1 MAKRRKGKGGT
12 GKPAGG
18 ATRDTSAPGGDAAV
32 EGTPGAAPRIPSWL
46 PAAVFLGLTAL
57 LFRRFIFSDQMLF
70 GGDTL
75 GLGYVARAFYAD
87 ALAEGTFPR
96 WAPLILGGTPFLEAL
111 SGGDSLYP
119 PSLLL
124 LLLLEPYRALG
135 WKLVLHYVAAGFF
148 MFGWTRALGAS
159 RAGALLAGTAY
170 LLAPYFVSLVH
181 PGHDGK
187 IFVTAL
193 APLLFWA
200 VERHFARASAG
211 TFAGIA
217 LVVGLVISTTHFQ
230 MAYFLFGAVGLYAI
244 YRAVTIWRAAGDVL
258 SGPDRPTADAATA
271 GAGARRGRRAASL
284 RFAVFLGASVAGAAV
299 AAGQLLPAVDYVT
312 EHSRR
317 VQTTREAAGESGVA
331 WSSSWSLH
339 PEETMALVIPEFAGN
354 AAGGADWA
362 EGTYWGRNVTRDNHP
377 SSGLVVL
384 ILAAVA
390 VVAGRR
396 RPREWFFAG
405 LAGLALLFALGAHTP
420 LWRIFYEVV
429 PGIRLFRAPD
439 QVMFLFVLPAATLA
453 AFGLD
458 RILRLGEDPP
468 EERVRILRTLFAACA
483 LMGVLALLASTGALT
498 SLWTSLVYTDIDAG
512 RLDRLAQLEPFIVR
526 GAGIGLVLALATT
539 GVAWARASGRMAP
552 AAAVA
557 TLVVLTAADELRVSN
572 VFVQVIDFDAWAAP
586 DGFHEAILEREQ
598 GSEDPYRLL
607 SFRRAGQDVMPALH
621 GIELAGGHH
630 PNDLSRYRELIGM
643 VGSGLPMNLLDDDIR
658 RLLNVRYVLWPE
670 YQMGGAL
677 LPPEQALAQSRLQS
691 GEPYETLYVE
701 AELPRARLVGGATV
715 QPDDQAVGYML
726 SAAFDPEREVVLAE
740 PPPIELD
747 GEPVEGSVA
756 WIERTLNLHRLSVTS
771 ERPALLVIADNWFP
785 AWRATVDG
793 EEVPLLR
800 AYHTLRAVPVPAGTH
815 TVEMR
820 YDSSLVGLSLWL
832 SLAMLLALSA
842 LLAFHLWRE
851 RRSPGR
857 P

>member
-1 MAKRRKGKGGT
+1 MAQRRKRKGE
-12 GKPAGG
+12 AGER
-18 ATRDTSAPGGDAAV
+18 ADAAARAAQS
-32 EGTPGAAPRIPSWL
+32 GPAPPPTDFPGIPSWL
-46 PAAVFLGLTAL
+46 PAAVFLGLTAI

-87 ALAEGTFPR
+87 ALADGTFPR

-111 SGGDSLYP
+111 SGGDALYP
-119 PSLLL
+119 PSLVL

-135 WKLVLHYVAAGFF
+135 WKLVVHYVAAGFF

-200 VERHFARASAG
+200 VERHFARASLG

-230 MAYFLFGAVGLYAI
+230 MAYFLFGAAGLYAVF
-244 YRAVTIWRAAGDVL
+244 RAVTMARDGE
-258 SGPDRPTADAATA
+258 SGA
-271 GAGARRGRRAASL
+271 ARRAGL
-284 RFAVFLGASVAGAAV
+284 RFAVFLGSSVAGASL
-299 AAGQLLPAVDYVT
+299 AAGQLLPAVEYVT

-317 VQTTREAAGESGVA
+317 IQTTREAAQESGVA

-384 ILAAVA
+384 ILAAIA
-390 VVAGRR
+390 VVTGRR
-396 RPREWFFAG
+396 RPREWFFVG
-405 LAGLALLFALGAHTP
+405 LGGLALLFALGTHTP
-420 LWRIFYEVV
+420 VWRIFYEVV

-458 RILRLGEDPP
+458 RILRLGQEAP
-468 EERVRILRTLFAACA
+468 EERLGVLRTVWSAAA
-483 LMGVLALLASTGALT
+483 VMGALALLASTGALT
-498 SLWTSLVYTDIDAG
+498 SLWTRIVYTDVDPG
-512 RLDRLAQLEPFIVR
+512 RLARLGQLEPFIVR
-526 GAGIGLVLALATT
+526 GAGIGLVLALATA
-539 GVAWARASGRMAP
+539 GVVWARARGRLAP
-552 AAAVA
+552 AGALAA
-557 TLVVLTAADELRVSN
+557 LVVLVAADELRVSS
-572 VFVQVIDFDAWAAP
+572 VFVQVLDFEAWAAP
-586 DGFHEAILEREQ
+586 DGFHQAILERE
-598 GSEDPYRLL
+598 GASEEPYRLL
-607 SFRRAGQDVMPALH
+607 SFRRAGQDVMPSLH
-621 GIELAGGHH
+621 GIELAAGHH

-643 VGSGLPMNLLDDDIR
+643 VGSGLPMNLLDADIR

-670 YQMGGAL
+670 YQMRGAL
-677 LPPEQALAQSRLQS
+677 LPPEQAVAQSRLQS
-691 GEPYETLYVE
+691 GEAYETLYVE
-701 AELPRARLVGGATV
+701 PGLPRARLVGAATV
-715 QPDDQAVGYML
+715 QPDDEAVGYML
-726 SAAFDPEREVVLAE
+726 SAAFDPEREVVLSE
-740 PPPIELD
+740 PPPIDLD
-747 GEPVEGSVA
+747 GRPPEGSVE
-756 WIERTLNLHRLSVTS
+756 WLERSPNLQRLSVTT

-785 AWRATVDG
+785 AWQTTLDDRP
-793 EEVPLLR
+793 VPLLR
-800 AYHTLRAVPVPAGTH
+800 AYHSLRAVPVPAGTH

-820 YDSSLVGLSLWL
+820 YDSSLVAASLWL
-832 SLAMLLALSA
+832 SLATLIGLTGILAL
-842 LLAFHLWRE
+842 HLWRE
-851 RRSPGR
+851 RRTPGR